1 MKMCS
6 MKTSKSEIKL
16 REAMAQPN
24 LESGG
29 IKEGPQYPYG
39 LEIQLNKDSLSK
51 LGIKVSDYNV
61 GDSFT
66 IEARVEVR
74 SVSTSK
80 GNYGDSQDM
89 SLQIT
94 DMALED

>member
-6 MKTSKSEIKL
+6 MKVTKNEMKL
-16 REAMAQPN
+16 REAMAQPS
-24 LESGG
+24 LVSGG
-29 IKEGPQYPYG
+29 IEEGPQYPYG
-39 LEIQLNKDSLSK
+39 LELQLNKDSLDK
-51 LGIKVSDYNV
+51 LGINVSDYQV

-74 SVSTSK
+74 SVSTSR
-80 GNYGDSQDM
+80 GNYGNSQDM

>member
-6 MKTSKSEIKL
+6 MKVTKSELKL
-16 REAMAQPN
+16 REAMSQPAIA
-24 LESGG
+24 EVP
-29 IKEGPQYPYG
+29 EGPQYPYG

-51 LGIKVSDYNV
+51 LGIKVSDYET

-80 GNYGDSQDM
+80 GSYGSSQDM
-89 SLQIT
+89 TLQIT

>member
-6 MKTSKSEIKL
+6 MKTGKSEMKL
-16 REAMAQPN
+16 REAMAQPT
-24 LESGG
+24 LEN
-29 IKEGPQYPYG
+29 EGPQYPYG